1 MKKKYK
7 SLFKNIGLFSIGS
20 FGSKII
26 SFLLLPLYTAILS
39 TSEYGLVDLINSTA
53 QLLIPVLLLSIQDA
67 TLRFSMDPEY
77 KKEDVISTT
86 LKIISIGTLVLITG
100 IFIIAFF
107 KIIDLSWVYWA
118 FLLFTFLLGA
128 LNNCFGL
135 YLKSKD
141 KALTIAISGIIC
153 TLVTCVSN
161 ILLLVV
167 YKLGING
174 YIISLTI
181 GLLFQVLF
189 QFFAGKLYKD
199 IHIKNYNN
207 LSKPMI
213 KYSAPLIFNSVSWWI
228 NSASDRYILTWIAG
242 VAVNGVYSVAYKI
255 PTILTTFQTIFYN
268 AWSISAI
275 SEFNKDDEDGFIG
288 NNYISYSFLSIVVC
302 SVIIAFNLQITS
314 FLYSK
319 DFFSAWVCVPLLLVS
334 TVFNGI
340 SQLEGSLFAAVKN
353 TKDVTKTTLVGAIS
367 NTVLNLLLI
376 PILGVLGA
384 AMATLFGYFITW
396 VYRTIKLQSFIK
408 MKVNWF
414 SHIASLIL
422 LIIQAVLATL
432 NILYPIQFVIIVLI
446 IVLHRKYI
454 KSIIFK
460 LFRINKKSKN

>member
-7 SLFKNIGLFSIGS
+7 SLFKNIGLFSLGS
-20 FGSKII
+20 FGSKFI

-39 TSEYGLVDLINSTA
+39 TSEYGLVDLVSSTA
-53 QLLIPVLLLSIQDA
+53 QLLIPILLLSIQDA
-67 TLRFSMDPEY
+67 TLRFSMDPKY

-86 LKIISIGTLVLITG
+86 LKIICRGTLVLIAG
-100 IFIIAFF
+100 IFFLSFF
-107 KIIDLSWVYWA
+107 KIINLSWVYWI
-118 FLLFTFLLGA
+118 FLFFSFLLGTF
-128 LNNCFGL
+128 NNCFSL
-135 YLKSKD
+135 YLKSKNN
-141 KALTIAISGIIC
+141 AFVIAVSGIIC
-153 TLVTCVSN
+153 TLITCISN
-161 ILLLVV
+161 VLLLVV
-167 YKLGING
+167 YKIGING
-174 YIISLTI
+174 YMISLVL
-181 GLLFQVLF
+181 GLLFQVLY
-189 QFFAGKLYKD
+189 QFFVGKLYKD
-199 IHIKNYNN
+199 IHLRKYTD

-213 KYSAPLIFNSVSWWI
+213 HYSAPLIFNSISWWI

-288 NNYISYSFLSIVVC
+288 NNYMSYSFLSIVVC

-340 SQLEGSLFAAVKN
+340 SQLEGSLFAAVKK
-353 TKDVTKTTLVGAIS
+353 TRDVTKTTIVGAIS
-367 NTVLNLLLI
+367 NIILNLLLI
-376 PILGVLGA
+376 PIFGALGA
-384 AMATLFGYFITW
+384 AIATMFGYFITW

-414 SHIASLIL
+414 SHIVSVIL
-422 LIIQAVLATL
+422 LIIQAILATL
-432 NILYPIQFVIIVLI
+432 NILYPVQFIIIVLI
-446 IVLHRKYI
+446 IILHRKYI

-460 LFRINKKSKN
+460 LFKIK